1 MPLKRA
7 QGPLRTGMQYVRFL
21 PQILG
26 KYFTIFH
33 LQMKAAHFLKKPCVF
48 ESQTRDFFLQGM
60 VEGSCNYFSAIKM
73 KTYFCILIYVHIFIL
88 KLCVF

>member
-48 ESQTRDFFLQGM
+48 ESQTRDFFARDGGGFMQLFQ
-60 VEGSCNYFSAIKM
+60 CY
-73 KTYFCILIYVHIFIL
+73 
-88 KLCVF
+88 